1 MNDGL
6 DEKLLERVYILSKN
20 SDCSKI
26 RFGALALTKDGRVV
40 GEGWNH
46 NPNPFLNYSCS
57 EFCVGG
63 IRKGVRSGTCVERC
77 YAIHAEQ
84 HALITAVQKP
94 YEILVAGWF
103 PDGSLFDNGGGFY
116 CTVCSR
122 FMLVSGVQIVS
133 VWSKGFRKMLTI
145 EECWNDSYKIACA

>member
-1 MNDGL
+1 MLN
-6 DEKLLERVYILSKN
+6 EELLERVKILAEK

-26 RFGALALTKDGRVV
+26 RFGALALTVSGDII

-46 NPNPFLNYSCS
+46 NPNPFPNYTCS

-84 HALITAVQKP
+84 HALITATEKP
-94 YEILVAGWF
+94 HEILVAGWL

-116 CTVCSR
+116 CTVCAR
-122 FMLVSGVQIVS
+122 FMVASGVRVVS
-133 VWSKGFRKMLTI
+133 VWSRGVRKQITI
-145 EECWNDSYKIACA
+145 GECWNDSYKIACQ

>member
-1 MNDGL
+1 MSDK
-6 DEKLLERVYILSKN
+6 ELLERIKGLALK

-26 RFGALALTKDGRVV
+26 RFGALALTIDGRIV

-46 NPNPFLNYSCS
+46 NPNPFLNYTCS

-77 YAIHAEQ
+77 YAVHAEQ
-84 HALITAVQKP
+84 HALIKAIEKP
-94 YEILVAGWF
+94 HEILVAGWL
-103 PDGSLFDNGGGFY
+103 PDNSLFDNGGGFY

-122 FMLVSGVQIVS
+122 FMIASGVQIVS
-133 VWSKGFRKMLTI
+133 VWSKGFRKQLTI
-145 EECWNDSYKIACA
+145 NECWNDSYKIACQ